1 MLHIVLVLL
10 KIIGILL
17 ASILGLLIFLILLV
31 LFVPIRYG
39 IRADN
44 LNDLRAEGRVSWLFR
59 LLYIRVTYLDEQ
71 LTIRLRLF
79 GKIFYDSSN
88 PREKKQSSKKGI
100 TKPPQKPVKRP
111 VENKEAVED
120 KAAIKAKEALKDKEA
135 LKAREAVKNEEALE
149 NKDRN
154 ITIPLES
161 RVEKAEETRQNQ
173 GEAKN
178 AEIITWPGSNEVK
191 KLKEPELKAA
201 EIPSSYTGD
210 VFDYDLNEDEL
221 EEPKVSI
228 FARIKKF
235 FFKVREFFLSI
246 RNRLRNLLDNIRKL
260 WHKAQDLGGKWDKI
274 KAFLKD
280 DDNKKALAKSFVTI
294 KRILKHVRP
303 TRLKLEVEFGT
314 GDPCTTGQA
323 LGVLAVFYSL
333 YGKSAR
339 IIPNFEEEILKG
351 NIDCAGRIRL
361 FTLLIIGIQLVFDK
375 NFRNLLKNFK
385 TLKEDL

>member
-17 ASILGLLIFLILLV
+17 ASVLGLLIFLILLV

-44 LNDLRAEGRVSWLFR
+44 LNELRAEGRVSWLFR

-88 PREKKQSSKKGI
+88 PKEKKQSSKKRM
-100 TKPPQKPVKRP
+100 TKPPQKPVKRL
-111 VENKEAVED
+111 VENKEAVDD
-120 KAAIKAKEALKDKEA
+120 KAAIKVKEAVKDREAVKDKEA
-135 LKAREAVKNEEALE
+135 VE
-149 NKDRN
+149 NKDKN
-154 ITIPLES
+154 ISIPLEI
-161 RVEKAEETRQNQ
+161 RVEKTEETRQNQ
-173 GEAKN
+173 GEANN
-178 AEIITWPGSNEVK
+178 AEIITWPGRNEKK
-191 KLKEPELKAA
+191 KLEEPELKAA
-201 EIPSSYTGD
+201 EIPSGNTGD
-210 VFDYDLNEDEL
+210 DFDYDFNEDAV
-221 EEPKVSI
+221 EEPKKSI
-228 FARIKKF
+228 FTRIKRF
-235 FFKVREFFLSI
+235 ILKVREFFLSI

-260 WHKAQDLGGKWDKI
+260 WHKAQDLSGKWDKI
-274 KAFLKD
+274 KAFLKE
-280 DDNKKALAKSFVTI
+280 DDNKKALSKSFVTI

-303 TRLKLEVEFGT
+303 TRLKAEVEFGT

-323 LGVLAVFYSL
+323 LGVLAVFYSFC
-333 YGKSAR
+333 GKSAR

>member
-44 LNDLRAEGRVSWLFR
+44 LNELRAEGKVSWLFR

-71 LTIRLRLF
+71 LIIRLRLF

-88 PREKKQSSKKGI
+88 PREKKQSPKKRM
-100 TKPPQKPVKRP
+100 TKPPQKPAKRL
-111 VENKEAVED
+111 VEKKEAKEY
-120 KAAIKAKEALKDKEA
+120 KEAEEYKETVVKKEA
-135 LKAREAVKNEEALE
+135 EDIKSENIALH
-149 NKDRN
+149 
-154 ITIPLES
+154 PES
-161 RVEKAEETRQNQ
+161 RVENTEAAKERKQNK
-173 GEAKN
+173 GELN
-178 AEIITWPGSNEVK
+178 SAEIIAWPGKYER
-191 KLKEPELKAA
+191 EPELKAA
-201 EIPSSYTGD
+201 EIPSSYTSD
-210 VFDYDLNEDEL
+210 DFEYDLNEDEL
-221 EEPKVSI
+221 EEPKKSI
-228 FARIKKF
+228 FARIKEF
-235 FFKVREFFLSI
+235 FLKIREFFLNI

-260 WHKAQDLGGKWDKI
+260 WHKAQELIGKWDKI
-274 KAFLKD
+274 KEFLNE
-280 DDNKKALAKSFVTI
+280 DDNKKALSKSFVTI

-303 TRLKLEVEFGT
+303 TRLKAEVEFGT

-323 LGVLAVFYSL
+323 LGVLAVFYSF
-333 YGKSAR
+333 YGKSVR

-351 NIDCAGRIRL
+351 NLDCAGRIRL
-361 FTLLIIGIQLVFDK
+361 FTLLIIGIQLVWDK

>member
-1 MLHIVLVLL
+1 MLHIVLILL

-44 LNDLRAEGRVSWLFR
+44 LNELRAEGRVSWLFR

-120 KAAIKAKEALKDKEA
+120 KAATKAKEALND
-135 LKAREAVKNEEALE
+135 REAVKNKEALE

-173 GEAKN
+173 GEVEN
-178 AEIITWPGSNEVK
+178 AEIIIWPGSNEVK

-210 VFDYDLNEDEL
+210 DYDLNEDEL
-221 EEPKVSI
+221 EEPKMSI

-235 FFKVREFFLSI
+235 FLKVREFFLSI

-260 WHKAQDLGGKWDKI
+260 WQKAQDLGGKWDKI
-274 KAFLKD
+274 KAFLKE
-280 DDNKKALAKSFVTI
+280 DDNKKALSKSFVTI

>member
-44 LNDLRAEGRVSWLFR
+44 LNELRAEGRVSWLFR

-100 TKPPQKPVKRP
+100 TKPPQKPVKKP
-111 VENKEAVED
+111 VENKEAVEA
-120 KAAIKAKEALKDKEA
+120 KAVIKAKEA
-135 LKAREAVKNEEALE
+135 LKAREAVKNKEALE

-161 RVEKAEETRQNQ
+161 RVEKAEGTRQNQ
-173 GEAKN
+173 GEVEN

-210 VFDYDLNEDEL
+210 DYDLNEDEL
-221 EEPKVSI
+221 EEPKISI
-228 FARIKKF
+228 FTRIKTF
-235 FFKVREFFLSI
+235 FLKVREFFLSV

-274 KAFLKD
+274 KEFLKE
-280 DDNKKALAKSFVTI
+280 DDNKKALSKSFVTI